1 MIIYNKFIPFKGF
14 KAMNFFGIIFARKE
28 LNEIDIN
35 HEKIHTAQ
43 MKDLLFIGFYIWY
56 LIEWIWNLFEY
67 RNFIEAY
74 KHISFE
80 KEAYAQQD
88 NMYYLS
94 YRDHFEFLVY

>member
-1 MIIYNKFIPFKGF
+1 MIIYNKFMPFK
-14 KAMNFFGIIFARKE
+14 AINLFGIIFARKQ
-28 LNEIDIN
+28 LNKVDIN

-56 LIEWIWNLFEY
+56 LIEWIWNLLKY
-67 RNFIEAY
+67 RDFMQAY

-94 YRDHFEFLVY
+94 YRDYFEFLVY

>member
-14 KAMNFFGIIFARKE
+14 KAMNLFGIIFARE
-28 LNEIDIN
+28 QLNEIDIN

-88 NMYYLS
+88 NKYYLS
-94 YRDHFEFLVY
+94 YRDHFEFMIY

>member
-14 KAMNFFGIIFARKE
+14 KAMNFFGIIFARKQ

-43 MKDLLFIGFYIWY
+43 MKELFYIIFYIWY
-56 LIEWIWNLFEY
+56 LIEWICNLFEY

-94 YRDHFEFLVY
+94 YRDNFEFMIY

>member
-1 MIIYNKFIPFKGF
+1 MIVYNKFIPFK
-14 KAMNFFGIIFARKE
+14 AINFFSIIFARE
-28 LNEIDIN
+28 QLNEVDIN

-56 LIEWIWNLFEY
+56 LIEWIWKLFEY
-67 RNFIEAY
+67 RDFMESY

-94 YRDHFEFLVY
+94 YRDNFEFLVY

>member
-1 MIIYNKFIPFKGF
+1 MIIYNNFIPFDGF
-14 KAMNFFGIIFARKE
+14 KAMNFFGIIFARKK

>member
-1 MIIYNKFIPFKGF
+1 MIIYNKFIPFNGF
-14 KAMNFFGIIFARKE
+14 KAMNFFGIIFARKQ
-28 LNEIDIN
+28 LNEVDIN

-56 LIEWIWNLFEY
+56 LIEWIWKLFEY
-67 RNFIEAY
+67 RDFMEAY

-94 YRDHFEFLVY
+94 YRDNFEFLVY